1 VKINKILNVDGMN
14 VKFESEL
21 SEEEVTFLLEVA
33 LNTLSNMGAM
43 ALQESDEEDE
53 PDLMV
58 LGDTGGNSIN

>member
-1 VKINKILNVDGMN
+1 MKINKILNVDGMN